1 LNRSVP
7 RTSLEKNIPVESAEH
22 PHEVIEVVVR
32 PGKRLVFSEGRTDAE
47 SIGAGSTARGEIDR
61 SGPAPFVVFPKHAGA
76 RLKLS
81 TLQDR
86 WDKEIIDVWRLED
99 GKRTEEF
106 F

>member
-1 LNRSVP
+1 
-7 RTSLEKNIPVESAEH
+7 
-22 PHEVIEVVVR
+22 
-32 PGKRLVFSEGRTDAE
+32 VFSEGRTDAD

-61 SGPAPFVVFPKHAGA
+61 SGPTPFAVFPGHGGA

-86 WDKEIIDVWRLED
+86 WDKEIIDVWRLQD
-99 GKRTEEF
+99 GERTEEF